1 MRVLSFL
8 DCRANGSDLHDLLPP
23 TSLEAL
29 LRRAFREDHVRR
41 AGRGHVLGALVAELG
56 QIKAREQIFTL
67 AEQDRR
73 DGQVQLIDQPGLQ
86 VLPHRR
92 DAAADPHSAFKIN
105 KLAPTLFPVPS
116 PHRGEDFSAE
126 KPPRFRRAEGVRP
139 KHVNILA

>member
-1 MRVLSFL
+1 M
-8 DCRANGSDLHDLLPP
+8 
-23 TSLEAL
+23 
-29 LRRAFREDHVRR
+29 
-41 AGRGHVLGALVAELG
+41 LGALVAELG